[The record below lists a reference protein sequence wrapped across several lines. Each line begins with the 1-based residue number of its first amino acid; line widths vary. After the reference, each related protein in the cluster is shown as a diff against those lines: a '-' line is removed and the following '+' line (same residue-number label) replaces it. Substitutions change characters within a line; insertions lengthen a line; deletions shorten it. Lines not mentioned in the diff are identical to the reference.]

1 MISVS
6 SPSPYPLA
14 TVPPFNGGVR
24 QPSSSQSSTSD
35 SPSPTAADA
44 GGAAL
49 PLSAQS
55 KVDQL
60 KEIDRKVRAH
70 EQAHIA
76 AGGELIR
83 GGVSFSYQKGPDGK
97 LYVVGGEVSI
107 DTSPGRTPAE
117 TVTRA
122 QRIRSAAL
130 APADPSPQDRQ
141 VAADAANMEASA
153 QRDVAASQSSAQQVT
168 GNKEE
173 RQGVGQQAVSNAVAK
188 QMVAFYAS
196 VARSGEPTAGFSDAV

>member
-6 SPSPYPLA
+6 SSSPYPLA
-14 TVPPFNGGVR
+14 TVPPFNGGGR
-24 QPSSSQSSTSD
+24 QSSASQSSPSD
-35 SPSPTAADA
+35 SPPPSAADA

-141 VAADAANMEASA
+141 VAADATNMEANA
-153 QRDVAASQSSAQQVT
+153 QRDVAASQRSAQQVT
-168 GNKEE
+168 GKKEE
-173 RQGVGQQAVSNAVAK
+173 QQGVGQQAVSSAVAK

-196 VARSGEPTAGFSDAV
+196 VSRSSEPAAGFSDAV